1 LEGIKIYLHH
11 LSLYD
16 YVGFTF
22 VGIVFFLLF
31 LIGVILLF
39 KRRFSISLLILFLSF
54 MIVPIGFLGVKY
66 ITDKSLR
73 KAKVDIIKIKP
84 LHFSS
89 STLIEV
95 KLKNI
100 SKINYNE
107 CFITINVYKKS
118 DSKVKS
124 FLYKLKPVTKRT
136 ISIERE
142 IPRGKTI
149 EIKSIFDGVVFNEKA
164 EDYKLDSLCY

>member
-1 LEGIKIYLHH
+1 
-11 LSLYD
+11 
-16 YVGFTF
+16 
-22 VGIVFFLLF
+22 
-31 LIGVILLF
+31 
-39 KRRFSISLLILFLSF
+39 

-73 KAKVDIIKIKP
+73 KAKVDVIEIKP

-95 KLKNI
+95 KLKNR

-107 CFITINVYKKS
+107 CFITIKIYKKS
-118 DSKVKS
+118 NNKIKS

>member
-1 LEGIKIYLHH
+1 
-11 LSLYD
+11 
-16 YVGFTF
+16 
-22 VGIVFFLLF
+22 
-31 LIGVILLF
+31 
-39 KRRFSISLLILFLSF
+39 

-73 KAKVDIIKIKP
+73 KAKIDVTKIKP
-84 LHFSS
+84 LNFSR
-89 STLIEV
+89 STLMEA
-95 KLKNI
+95 KLKNR

-107 CFITINVYKKS
+107 CFITIKIYKKS

-124 FLYKLKPVTKRT
+124 FLYKLKPLAKKT
-136 ISIERE
+136 ISIKRD
-142 IPRGKTI
+142 IPRGKTV